1 MSETSAILALPYL
14 LASQAQKHVT
24 HNEALQLLDALVQL
38 RVTAFDATLP
48 PLTPSLGEAYALG
61 AAPSGA
67 WAGQANQLAIW
78 QGEAWLFI
86 APQPGWRAWGLTPAE
101 LRIWQ
106 GGSWGLVQAQTQNL
120 DQIGVNTSADATNRL
135 ALAADASLFSH
146 AGSGHQMKLN
156 KSSPAETAALLLQ
169 SNWSGRAEIGLL
181 GNDDLAIKTSSDGS
195 SWNTALALKANG
207 HAGLGTASPSAHL
220 EIAGTGSDYLLA
232 GDGGGT
238 GFRLAADGN
247 GSCEGAWSGG
257 GADYA
262 EWFEWLDGNPAG
274 EDRRGISVVLEGA
287 CIRPAR
293 AGEDPIGVVS
303 AAPAVIG
310 DGDMDEWKQRWL
322 RDDFGAPLLGPDGA
336 RRENPA
342 YDPSRPYQPRSQRP
356 EWGLVGLLGK
366 LRLRAGQP
374 HSACWLPMRQISGEI
389 EEWLLR

>member
-1 MSETSAILALPYL
+1 M
-14 LASQAQKHVT
+14 V
-24 HNEALQLLDALVQL
+24 
-38 RVTAFDATLP
+38 
-48 PLTPSLGEAYALG
+48 
-61 AAPSGA
+61 
-67 WAGQANQLAIW
+67 
-78 QGEAWLFI
+78 
-86 APQPGWRAWGLTPAE
+86 WGLTPAE

-120 DQIGVNTSADATNRL
+120 DQIGVNTSADSTNRL
-135 ALAADASLFSH
+135 ALAADASLFS
-146 AGSGHQMKLN
+146 
-156 KSSPAETAALLLQ
+156 
-169 SNWSGRAEIGLL
+169 
-181 GNDDLAIKTSSDGS
+181 
-195 SWNTALALKANG
+195 

-247 GSCEGAWSGG
+247 GSCESAWSGS

-274 EDRRGISVVLEGA
+274 EDRRRVSVVLEGA

-293 AGEDPIGVVS
+293 ADEDPIGVVS

-322 RDDFGAPLLGPDGA
+322 RDDFGAPLLGPGGA